1 MPQEIICA
9 SNRIYRELNN
19 QMNNIY
25 VNKVLY
31 GKEFRQYN
39 VSSDTNKLMS
49 RFRFDNNNYSKAIL
63 TLDHYIDDILTNGL
77 MTELFYQNEGYSQI
91 ELPSFERLI
100 SDCAKLKKLDELLTK
115 LSKENHRVLIF
126 CQMTRMIDILEE
138 YMAKRR
144 YTYFRMD
151 GSTNIADRR
160 DMVNEFQVNDKIFA
174 FLLST
179 RAGGLGVNLTGAD
192 TVIFYDNDWN
202 PTMDAQATDR
212 AHRIGQTKMVTVYRL
227 ITKGT
232 IEERILKRAKQKQN
246 VQTTVYAGGAFKA
259 DIFKQSEIVELL
271 YTEEEVKKMEAERK
285 RLQLEYNNLEGGDDK
300 KKKKNKNAKTAEKGK
315 KGDKE
320 KTPLKES
327 ATAKNA
333 PRTIFSVSSNPK
345 AAAIN
350 ALKVDR

>member
-1 MPQEIICA
+1 MPQEIICS
-9 SNRIYRELNN
+9 SNRIYRELTNQMNNN
-19 QMNNIY
+19 QMN
-25 VNKVLY
+25 KLLY
-31 GKEFRQYN
+31 GIEFRQYN
-39 VSSDTNKLMS
+39 TPNDKNKL
-49 RFRFDNNNYSKAIL
+49 FNKLRFDDNNTCNICI
-63 TLDHYIDDILTNGL
+63 TLAHYISDKLSNGL
-77 MTELFYQNEGYSQI
+77 LTELFYQNEGYSQI
-91 ELPSFERLI
+91 ELPSFDRLI
-100 SDCAKLKKLDELLTK
+100 ADCAKLKKLDELLTK

-126 CQMTRMIDILEE
+126 CQMTRMLDILEE
-138 YMAKRR
+138 YMSKRR

-160 DMVNEFQVNDKIFA
+160 DMVNEFQVNEKIFA

-227 ITKGT
+227 TTKDT

-246 VQTTVYAGGAFKA
+246 VQMTVYAGGAFKA

-271 YTEEEVKKMEAERK
+271 YSEEEVKKMEAERK
-285 RLQLEYNNLEGGDDK
+285 RLQLEYNNSHPMEGEDK
-300 KKKKNKNAKTAEKGK
+300 KKKKNKNAKTDKSK
-315 KGDKE
+315 KKEE
-320 KTPLKES
+320 KTPVKEVN
-327 ATAKNA
+327 KNA
-333 PRTIFSVSSNPK
+333 PPRTIFSVSTNNK
-345 AAAIN
+345 NVIN